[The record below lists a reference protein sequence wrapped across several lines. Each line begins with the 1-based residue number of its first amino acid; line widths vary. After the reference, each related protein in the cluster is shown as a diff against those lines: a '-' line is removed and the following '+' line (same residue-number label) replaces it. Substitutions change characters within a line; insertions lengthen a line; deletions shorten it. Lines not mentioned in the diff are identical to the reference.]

1 MTCDSDKA
9 KCITAICEHRR
20 LGLLG
25 RRRRER
31 MARAAVDCV
40 CELRAAGITDERD
53 LQDVCRARLTREYGS
68 IWVMIAFTIIWEL
81 VKRFLL
87 D

>member
-1 MTCDSDKA
+1 MITAADKVL
-9 KCITAICEHRR
+9 CINAICEDRR

-40 CELRAAGITDERD
+40 CELRAAGLTDERD
-53 LQDVCRARLTREYGS
+53 LHDVCRARLAREYGS